1 VRANE
6 LLKSQKGEE
15 MNLLRIIGEGLQDIF
30 PGMPDIALKLESQLD
45 EIPDW
50 DSMASVNFQMFL
62 QDRFG
67 VAIPN
72 DFLTGE
78 RTVGEIIDLIGEQK
92 KAA

>member
-1 VRANE
+1 MDM
-6 LLKSQKGEE
+6 LKVI
-15 MNLLRIIGEGLQDIF
+15 REGLSDIF
-30 PGMPDIALKLESQLD
+30 PGMPDIDLNEGSQLD

-62 QDRFG
+62 QDRFR
-67 VAIPN
+67 VVIPN

-78 RTVGEIIDLIGEQK
+78 RTLGEIIDLIIENR

>member
-1 VRANE
+1 MNNQQE
-6 LLKSQKGEE
+6 GTMEMLK
-15 MNLLRIIGEGLQDIF
+15 IIGEGLQDIF
-30 PGMPDIALKLESQLD
+30 PGMPDIALKEESQLD

-67 VAIPN
+67 MVVPN

-78 RTVGEIIDLIGEQK
+78 RTIGEIIDLISEK
-92 KAA
+92 RMAA

>member
-1 VRANE
+1 MKAI
-6 LLKSQKGEE
+6 Q
-15 MNLLRIIGEGLQDIF
+15 IIAGGLQDIF
-30 PGMPDIALKLESQLD
+30 PGMPEIALKNETQLD

-50 DSMASVNFQMFL
+50 DSMAAVNFQMFL

-78 RTVGEIIDLIGEQK
+78 RTIGEIIDLLSQNK

>member
-1 VRANE
+1 MDI
-6 LLKSQKGEE
+6 LK
-15 MNLLRIIGEGLQDIF
+15 IIGEALQNIF
-30 PGMPDIALKLESQLD
+30 PGMPDITLNHDSQLD

-67 VAIPN
+67 IVISN
-72 DFLTGE
+72 DYLTGE
-78 RTVGEIIDLIGEQK
+78 RTIGEIIDLITGMR

>member
-1 VRANE
+1 MSCSIR
-6 LLKSQKGEE
+6 KKGEK
-15 MNLLRIIGEGLQDIF
+15 MNLLMIIGEGLQDIF
-30 PGMPDIALKLESQLD
+30 PGMPEIALKLESQLD

-78 RTVGEIIDLIGEQK
+78 RTIGQIIDLIGEQK

>member
-1 VRANE
+1 MDI
-6 LLKSQKGEE
+6 LK
-15 MNLLRIIGEGLQDIF
+15 IIGEGLQDIF
-30 PGMPDIALKLESQLD
+30 PGMPDITLNHDSQLD

-67 VAIPN
+67 IVISN
-72 DFLTGE
+72 DYLTGE
-78 RTVGEIIDLIGEQK
+78 RTIGEIIDLITGMR

>member
-1 VRANE
+1 MDV
-6 LLKSQKGEE
+6 
-15 MNLLRIIGEGLQDIF
+15 LRIIGEGLQDIF
-30 PGMPDIALKLESQLD
+30 PGMPDIALNHDSQLD

-67 VAIPN
+67 IVISN

-78 RTVGEIIDLIGEQK
+78 RTIGEIIDLITGK
-92 KAA
+92 RMAA

>member
-1 VRANE
+1 
-6 LLKSQKGEE
+6 
-15 MNLLRIIGEGLQDIF
+15 
-30 PGMPDIALKLESQLD
+30 
-45 EIPDW
+45 
-50 DSMASVNFQMFL
+50 MASVNFQMFL

>member
-1 VRANE
+1 
-6 LLKSQKGEE
+6 
-15 MNLLRIIGEGLQDIF
+15 
-30 PGMPDIALKLESQLD
+30 MPDIDLNDGSQLD

-62 QDRFG
+62 QDRFR

-78 RTVGEIIDLIGEQK
+78 RTLGEIIDLIAGNR